1 MKKIISLLL
10 VLFFSWSILLTSP
23 AVAAS
28 SSGAKIFNAN
38 CASCHAG
45 GRNLVQ
51 KQKTLKKDALEKYD
65 MYSLAAIAKQV
76 TYGKNAMP
84 AFRGRLKPQQ
94 IEDVSAYVLA
104 EADKDW
110 K

>member
-1 MKKIISLLL
+1 MKKITSLLL
-10 VLFFSWSILLTSP
+10 VVFLSWSILLTSP
-23 AVAAS
+23 AVAATS
-28 SSGAKIFNAN
+28 NGAKIFNAN

-51 KQKTLKKDALEKYD
+51 KQKTLKKDALEKYG
-65 MYSLAAIAKQV
+65 MYSLDAIAKQV

-84 AFRGRLKPQQ
+84 AFRGRLNPLQ

-104 EADKDW
+104 QADNNW
-110 K
+110 R

>member
-10 VLFFSWSILLTSP
+10 VVFLSWSIVLTSP
-23 AVAAS
+23 AVAAT

-51 KQKTLKKDALEKYD
+51 KQKTLKKDALEKYG
-65 MYSLAAIAKQV
+65 MYSLDAIAKQV

-84 AFRGRLKPQQ
+84 AFRGRLNPQQ

-104 EADKDW
+104 QADNNW